1 MGIKTM
7 ILNIVTGQIK
17 QPHFLSQAS
26 EFCSLSLDGEPPQN
40 IIEWTKNDENENG
53 CFFGRKLIISASILL
68 RKSCL
73 GSELGD
79 LRSGNP
85 FM

>member
-1 MGIKTM
+1 M
-7 ILNIVTGQIK
+7 ILNSVTRQIK
-17 QPHFLSQAS
+17 QPLFLSQAS
-26 EFCSLSLDGEPPQN
+26 RFYSFSLDGEPPQN
-40 IIEWTKNDENENG
+40 IIGWTKNDENEI
-53 CFFGRKLIISASILL
+53 GRKLIISASILL

-73 GSELGD
+73 GSKLGD

>member
-1 MGIKTM
+1 M

-17 QPHFLSQAS
+17 QPQFLSQAS
-26 EFCSLSLDGEPPQN
+26 RFYSSSLDGEPPQN
-40 IIEWTKNDENENG
+40 IIGWTKMTKLKMAA
-53 CFFGRKLIISASILL
+53 FFSRKLIISASIPP

-73 GSELGD
+73 GSKLGD

-85 FM
+85 FV

>member
-1 MGIKTM
+1 MSIKT

-17 QPHFLSQAS
+17 QPNFLSQAS
-26 EFCSLSLDGEPPQN
+26 RFYSSSLDGEPPQN
-40 IIEWTKNDENENG
+40 IIGLTKNYENENG
-53 CFFGRKLIISASILL
+53 CLFQQKMIISASILI

-73 GSELGD
+73 VSKLGD
-79 LRSGNP
+79 FRSGNP